1 MEQIERKDR
10 TIYIKMLILTAIM
23 FAIVVSFAF
32 SLKNV
37 LSLLAGAIISFIN
50 IYWLQ
55 KIIIAMAK
63 EGKISGKNGLSM
75 ALKILFIF
83 GSITILILKTPINL
97 LIFLFGLSILPLVI
111 FFDSFIMI
119 TKHLGGKEDG
129 SGRT

>member
-1 MEQIERKDR
+1 MEQIEKKDK
-10 TIYIKMLILTAIM
+10 TIYIKMLVLTIIM
-23 FAIVVSFAF
+23 FSIVVIFAF
-32 SLKNV
+32 SLKNI
-37 LSLLAGAIISFIN
+37 LSLLAGATISFIN

-55 KIIIAMAK
+55 KIILKMAK

-75 ALKILFIF
+75 AFKVLFIF

>member
-1 MEQIERKDR
+1 MEQIEKKDK
-10 TIYIKMLILTAIM
+10 TIYIKMLVLIIIM
-23 FAIVVSFAF
+23 FAIVVIFAF
-32 SLKNV
+32 SLKNI
-37 LSLLAGAIISFIN
+37 LSLLAGATISFIN

-55 KIIIAMAK
+55 KIILKMAK

-75 ALKILFIF
+75 AFKVLFIF

>member
-1 MEQIERKDR
+1 MEQIEKKDK
-10 TIYIKMLILTAIM
+10 TIYIKMLVLTIIM
-23 FAIVVSFAF
+23 FAIVVIFAF
-32 SLKNV
+32 SLKNI
-37 LSLLAGAIISFIN
+37 LSLLAGATISFIN

-55 KIIIAMAK
+55 KIILKMAK

-75 ALKILFIF
+75 AFKVLFIF

>member
-1 MEQIERKDR
+1 MEQSEKKDN
-10 TIYIKMLILTAIM
+10 IIFVKMLVLTIIM
-23 FAIVVSFAF
+23 LLIVIFFAF
-32 SLKNV
+32 SLKNI

-50 IYWLQ
+50 IYWLK
-55 KIIIAMAK
+55 KIIVKMTQ

-75 ALKILFIF
+75 ALKVLFIF

>member
-1 MEQIERKDR
+1 MEQSEKKDN
-10 TIYIKMLILTAIM
+10 IIFVKMLVLTIIM
-23 FAIVVSFAF
+23 LLIVVFFAF
-32 SLKNV
+32 SLKNI

-50 IYWLQ
+50 IYWLK
-55 KIIIAMAK
+55 KIIVKMTQ

-75 ALKILFIF
+75 ALKVLFIF